1 MKKDK
6 QINWTSELQEEEI
19 ILKEKFGEMDNFPK
33 HIAIIMDGNG
43 RWATSRSLPRAMG
56 HKQGVEAIRDIVKAA
71 SKIGVKFLT
80 LYAFSVENWKRPSV
94 EVNVLMNLLEQ
105 YLRQEV
111 DELHHNKVKL
121 GAIGDLSSLPKV
133 AQKLLADAHEKT
145 KDNDGLQLNLALSYS
160 SRWDILNAVK
170 SMANDAKDGKLIPS
184 EIDETTFSN
193 YLSTKAIPDPDLLIR
208 TSGEM
213 RLSNFLLWEMA
224 YSEIFITDKYW
235 PDFNSKDLYEAILN
249 YLTRERRFGKT
260 SAQVQDENS
269 PNANLSFLQRVVNAI
284 KS

>member
-6 QINWTSELQEEEI
+6 QINWTSELQEEEK

-71 SKIGVKFLT
+71 SKIGVKYLT
-80 LYAFSVENWKRPSV
+80 LYAFSVENWKRPSM

-121 GAIGDLSSLPKV
+121 CAIGDLSSLPKV
-133 AQKLLADAHEKT
+133 AQNLLADAYEKT
-145 KDNDGLQLNLALSYS
+145 KDNDGLHLNLALSYS

-170 SMANDAKDGKLIPS
+170 SIANDAKEGKLNPS
-184 EIDETTFSN
+184 EIDEAIFSKS
-193 YLSTKAIPDPDLLIR
+193 LSTKDIPDPDLLIR

-224 YSEIFITDKYW
+224 YSEIFITDKFW

-249 YLTRERRFGKT
+249 YLNRERRFGKT
-260 SAQVQDENS
+260 SAQVQDESS